1 MNRNHGNTALAPD
14 VLTQD
19 PRRTTYMP
27 LRLKSILV
35 EHDLRQTDMCEAV
48 SQFNGRPL
56 SKAASGLLMN
66 WGNWPKQT
74 PRHSIVEQIVA
85 WLIRQGVPPAEAATA
100 FEIDEEQAGR
110 GSPVI
115 GAPHRATHTPKE
127 KDPTHIEPEMLT
139 AQAKRAFSLFRD
151 PFIDDVQGPD
161 DLYLSA
167 DQRYVR
173 EAMFQAAR
181 QGGWLMAVVGESGS
195 GKSTLRRETLD
206 RINRESQPVVVIQPR
221 NFDKTTLNARHI
233 CEAILS
239 DLNPSA
245 KSARSLE
252 GIARQVERSLID
264 SGRAG
269 QSHVLIIE
277 EAHDLSIQT
286 LKYLKRFWE
295 LEDGFK
301 RLLSIVLIGQPELRN
316 KLDERR
322 YPDARELIRR
332 CEVVELLPLDSNL
345 GEYLT
350 LKFKRIGRDV
360 SELLEQDAIDAM
372 RERLRIVGQG
382 SHRGESIS
390 TCYPLVVNNL
400 MTRCLNVAAR
410 MGATS
415 VNADI
420 VKGA

>member
-1 MNRNHGNTALAPD
+1 
-14 VLTQD
+14 
-19 PRRTTYMP
+19 MP

-48 SQFNGRPL
+48 HQFNGRPL
-56 SKAASGLLMN
+56 SKAAAGLLAN
-66 WGNWPKQT
+66 WGTWPKQT
-74 PRHSIVEQIVA
+74 PRHSIVEQTVA
-85 WLIRQGVPPAEAATA
+85 WLIRHGVPPAKAATA
-100 FEIDEEQAGR
+100 FEIDDEQAER

-115 GAPHRATHTPKE
+115 GAPHRSTDAPE
-127 KDPTHIEPEMLT
+127 VKDPNHIEPEMLT

-195 GKSTLRRETLD
+195 GKSTLRRETID
-206 RINRESQPVVVIQPR
+206 RINREALPVTVIQPKAI
-221 NFDKTTLNARHI
+221 DKTQLNARHI
-233 CEAILS
+233 CEAILY
-239 DLNPSA
+239 DLQPNCKP
-245 KSARSLE
+245 KRSLE
-252 GIARQVERSLID
+252 ALSRQVEKGLAE

-269 QSHVLIIE
+269 YTHVLIIE

-295 LEDGFK
+295 LEDGYR

-350 LKFKRIGRDV
+350 LKFKRIGREV
-360 SELLEQDAIDAM
+360 SELLDQDAIDAM
-372 RERLRIVGQG
+372 RERLRIVGHG
-382 SHRGESIS
+382 THRGESIS

-420 VKGA
+420 VQGA

>member
-1 MNRNHGNTALAPD
+1 MNRNHGNTALALD
-14 VLTQD
+14 VPIQD
-19 PRRTTYMP
+19 SRRTTYMP

-48 SQFNGRPL
+48 RQFNGRPL
-56 SKAASGLLMN
+56 SKSAAGLLTN
-66 WGNWPKQT
+66 WNNWPRQT
-74 PRHSIVEQIVA
+74 PRHSIVEQTIA
-85 WLIRQGVPPAEAATA
+85 WLIRQGVPPAKAALA
-100 FEIDEEQAGR
+100 FELDDEQVER

-115 GAPHRATHTPKE
+115 GAPRRSAEEPE
-127 KDPTHIEPEMLT
+127 VKDPTHIEPEMLT

-206 RINRESQPVVVIQPR
+206 RINREQQPVVVIQPR

-233 CEAILS
+233 CEAILG

-245 KSARSLE
+245 KPARSLE

-277 EAHDLSIQT
+277 EAHDLLIQT

-295 LEDGFK
+295 MEDGFK

-332 CEVVELLPLDSNL
+332 CEIVELMPLDSNL
-345 GEYLT
+345 GDYLT

-360 SELLEQDAIDAM
+360 AELLEPDAIDAM
-372 RERLRIVGQG
+372 RERLLQVGRG
-382 SHRGESIS
+382 PTRGEAIS
-390 TCYPLVVNNL
+390 MCYPLVVNNL
-400 MTRCLNVAAR
+400 VTSCLNSAAR
-410 MGATS
+410 MGATR
-415 VNADI
+415 VTADI
-420 VKGA
+420 VRGA

>member
-115 GAPHRATHTPKE
+115 GAPHRATHTPEE

-195 GKSTLRRETLD
+195 GKSTLRRETID
-206 RINRESQPVVVIQPR
+206 RINREALPVTVIQPKAI
-221 NFDKTTLNARHI
+221 DKTQLNARHI
-233 CEAILS
+233 CEAILY
-239 DLNPSA
+239 DLQPNCKP
-245 KSARSLE
+245 KRSLE
-252 GIARQVERSLID
+252 ALSRQVEKGLAE

-269 QSHVLIIE
+269 YTHVLIIE

-295 LEDGFK
+295 LEDGYR

-372 RERLRIVGQG
+372 RERLSEVGRG
-382 SHRGESIS
+382 VNRGEAIS
-390 TCYPLVVNNL
+390 KCYPLVVNNL
-400 MTRCLNVAAR
+400 MTRCLNQAASMSAPR
-410 MGATS
+410 I
-415 VNADI
+415 NADI
-420 VKGA
+420 VQGV

>member
-115 GAPHRATHTPKE
+115 GAPHRATHTPEE

-195 GKSTLRRETLD
+195 GKSTLRRETID
-206 RINRESQPVVVIQPR
+206 RINREALPVTVIQPKAI
-221 NFDKTTLNARHI
+221 DKTQLNARHI
-233 CEAILS
+233 CEAILY
-239 DLNPSA
+239 DLQPNCKP
-245 KSARSLE
+245 KRSLE
-252 GIARQVERSLID
+252 ALSRQVEKGLAE

-269 QSHVLIIE
+269 YTHVLFIE

-295 LEDGFK
+295 LEDGYK

-316 KLDERR
+316 KLDERS

-350 LKFKRIGRDV
+350 LKFKRIGRDA

-400 MTRCLNVAAR
+400 MTRCLNVAAS
-410 MGATS
+410 MGAPIIS
-415 VNADI
+415 KDI
-420 VKGA
+420 VEGA